1 MSMTLAAA
9 LGSAAGALALVG
21 ILIFVVR
28 YCILR
33 RRTSR
38 TSESNSSE
46 PSIQA
51 GQNVESSVQESTS
64 YLPGVQGSR
73 RFGLEE
79 LKLATKDFNDI
90 NLIGHGLFGEVYKGL
105 LQDGMIVAIKRRP
118 AAPSQDFIEEV
129 RYLSSIRHKNLV
141 SLLGY
146 CQESD
151 LQMLIY
157 EYIPNGSV
165 SAHLYGASQAST
177 SRLEFKSR
185 LSIAYGVAKGD
196 DLQNQWHS
204 WLRWYWFLFLELQK
218 CLDHL
223 HALNPPLVHMNF
235 KTGNVL
241 VDEDFIPKVAD
252 AGLRILLY
260 RVDGVGSSQIT
271 LDDPFL
277 DPEVREFGRFSVKSD
292 VYSFGVFLM
301 ELVSGQ
307 EARSEQTIRKWVQKC
322 QDVSDIT
329 SLVDQRM
336 SSSFTSEGIR
346 EFVQLIVWCLNPIG
360 ERRPQSS
367 YLVSELDRIHE
378 KEMNLTTIRG
388 EGTTTVLL
396 GSQLFK

>member
-33 RRTSR
+33 RSTSR

-46 PSIQA
+46 PSMQA
-51 GQNVESSVQESTS
+51 GQSVELVQESTS
-64 YLPGVQGSR
+64 YLPGVQGSSR

-79 LKLATKDFNDI
+79 LNLATKNFNDI

-177 SRLEFKSR
+177 KRLEEFKNR
-185 LSIAYGVAKGD
+185 LSIAYGVATG
-196 DLQNQWHS
+196 
-204 WLRWYWFLFLELQK
+204 
-218 CLDHL
+218 LDHL
-223 HALNPPLVHMNF
+223 HALNPPMVHMNF

-301 ELVSGQ
+301 ELVSGK
-307 EARSEQTIRKWVQKC
+307 EARSEQSIRKWVQKC

-360 ERRPQSS
+360 ERRPLSS
-367 YLVSELDRIHE
+367 YLVSELDRIRE

-396 GSQLFK
+396 GSQLFQ

>member
-33 RRTSR
+33 RSTSR

-46 PSIQA
+46 PSMQA
-51 GQNVESSVQESTS
+51 GQSVELVQESTS
-64 YLPGVQGSR
+64 YLPGVQGSSR

-79 LKLATKDFNDI
+79 LNLATKNFNDI

-177 SRLEFKSR
+177 KRLEEFKNR
-185 LSIAYGVAKGD
+185 LSIAHGVA
-196 DLQNQWHS
+196 
-204 WLRWYWFLFLELQK
+204 
-218 CLDHL
+218 
-223 HALNPPLVHMNF
+223 
-235 KTGNVL
+235 TGNVL

-301 ELVSGQ
+301 ELVSGK
-307 EARSEQTIRKWVQKC
+307 EARSEQSIRKWVQKC

-360 ERRPQSS
+360 ERRPLSS
-367 YLVSELDRIHE
+367 YLVSELDRIRE

-396 GSQLFK
+396 GSQLFQ

>member
-33 RRTSR
+33 RSTSR

-46 PSIQA
+46 PSMQA
-51 GQNVESSVQESTS
+51 GQSVELVQESTS
-64 YLPGVQGSR
+64 YLPGVQGSSR

-79 LKLATKDFNDI
+79 LNLATKNFNDI

-177 SRLEFKSR
+177 KRLEEFKNR
-185 LSIAYGVAKGD
+185 LSIAHGVATG
-196 DLQNQWHS
+196 
-204 WLRWYWFLFLELQK
+204 
-218 CLDHL
+218 LDHL

-301 ELVSGQ
+301 ELVSGK
-307 EARSEQTIRKWVQKC
+307 EARSEQSIRKWKC

-360 ERRPQSS
+360 ERRPLSS
-367 YLVSELDRIHE
+367 YLVSELDRIRE

-396 GSQLFK
+396 GSQLFQ